1 MICASWR
8 ESSVKQYSVYLKK
21 WTEFCARNSVDPRA
35 PSEVQ
40 IVDFLTV
47 LFNKGE
53 SYSAINTARSAL
65 SSFIVNEQGV
75 TAGNTRLVKRFLKGV
90 FELRPPHPR
99 YEYIWDANIVLDF
112 LKNFSVED
120 ISLVCLTK
128 KLVTLMAL
136 ASAQRVQTLS
146 FINIDN
152 ICYQNDFIL
161 IHIYDLLK
169 QSNATRR
176 KFTMKFSR
184 NENPLICVYTHLEE
198 YMERTSSLRGDKKKL
213 FISFQKPHGE
223 VSRSTLSRWI
233 KDVLY
238 EAGIDID
245 VFKAHSTRAAASSRA
260 RQDNVNV
267 DDILKTAGWSS
278 RHTFAK
284 YYDKV
289 ILDAA

>member
-1 MICASWR
+1 MCASWR
-8 ESSVKQYSVYLKK
+8 KSSIKQYSVYLKK
-21 WTEFCARNSVDPRA
+21 WTVFCADNRVDVRA

-40 IVDFLTV
+40 IVDFLTS
-47 LFNKGE
+47 LFQRGE

-65 SSFIVNEQGV
+65 SSFIINEQGL

-90 FELRPPHPR
+90 FELRPPQPR

-112 LKNFSVED
+112 LKNFCVED

-146 FINIDN
+146 YINIDN
-152 ICYQNDFIL
+152 ICYQNDFVL
-161 IHIYDLLK
+161 IHVFDLLK
-169 QSNATRR
+169 QSNINRR
-176 KFTMKFSR
+176 KFTMRFER
-184 NENPLICVYTHLEE
+184 NENPLICVYAHLEE
-198 YMERTSSLRGDKKKL
+198 FLKRTSLLRGSHKKL
-213 FISFQKPHGE
+213 FISYQKPHGE

-238 EAGIDID
+238 EAGINIET
-245 VFKAHSTRAAASSRA
+245 FKAHSTRAAASSRA

-278 RHTFAK
+278 RHTFRK